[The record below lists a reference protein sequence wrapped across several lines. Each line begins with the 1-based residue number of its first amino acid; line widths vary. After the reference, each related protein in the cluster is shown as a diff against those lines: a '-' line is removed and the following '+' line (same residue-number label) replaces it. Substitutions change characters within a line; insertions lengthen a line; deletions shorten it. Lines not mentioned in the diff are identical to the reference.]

1 MECDFLSFAISSI
14 FFASILMALVRRFD
28 IDGCNRIKKIKDK
41 WYEFIVYIFIS
52 MLKIISVVVIMTTI
66 IFLMG
71 MFGKFISWILCN
83 LHWCKC
89 G

>member
-1 MECDFLSFAISSI
+1 MSI
-14 FFASILMALVRRFD
+14 FGAIGMRSSGE
-28 IDGCNRIKKIKDK
+28 DGRITFLKDK
-41 WYEFIVYIFIS
+41 WYEFIAYIFYS
-52 MLKIISVVVIMTTI
+52 MLFIILVVVIMTAI

-71 MFGKFISWILCN
+71 MFGKFISWVLCN